1 MLRERHGQITPEE
14 VFQLKLHRL
23 NEKCMA
29 RTLAG
34 TRCNNGGS
42 QRHADNFHRYAIC
55 GQHADM
61 LVAGKDVTFVTHI
74 TAENVADAVNQAT
87 LPGLDNN
94 VATARQILQDT
105 NPEGGYDCEIFY
117 VSKLEP
123 GKVLVMHKEII
134 HITHWAKSIIL
145 KEAVDRMPNIEG
157 RVTGIMIRSGNQK
170 AVFNRKP
177 NGWVERPV
185 PTNLSIV
192 TNNNN
197 A

>member
-1 MLRERHGQITPEE
+1 M
-14 VFQLKLHRL
+14 KMYRL

-29 RTLAG
+29 ATAKG
-34 TRCNNGGS
+34 VRCKNGGT
-42 QRHADNFHRYAIC
+42 QRHADGSTRYAIC

-157 RVTGIMIRSGNQK
+157 RITGIMIRSGNMK
-170 AVFNRKP
+170 AVWNRKP
-177 NGWVERPV
+177 QGWVPRPV
-185 PTNLSIV
+185 PTNLTMVI
-192 TNNNN
+192 NNKENK
-197 A
+197 